1 GTAARSHREHGHTSA
16 GAVLLTVTVTPED
29 TEVFPAA
36 SRATAA
42 ITCMPPSA
50 VVVSHARVYGADDCS
65 GPAFTLSILN
75 CTPATPTSSD
85 AAADKATVPETVA
98 PSIGAV
104 IDTAGG
110 VVSLAGAASTSQIV
124 RLNRSPAGAVSEIVT
139 AVPA

>member
-1 GTAARSHREHGHTSA
+1 MPVIAPAASARNRTPSSTGRVSEVSIRLGTAARSHREHGHTSA
-16 GAVLLTVTVTPED
+16 GAALLTVTVTPED

-36 SRATAA
+36 SRATAV
-42 ITCMPPSA
+42 ITCMPPAA

-98 PSIGAV
+98 PSIG
-104 IDTAGG
+104 GG
-110 VVSLAGAASTSQIV
+110 DRHGWRCRV
-124 RLNRSPAGAVSEIVT
+124 
-139 AVPA
+139 